1 MKNSIKMQAS
11 KKETTLANDTAQPGT
26 KAAQGPPDMSEIE
39 PLSEPLQAG
48 SSWMD
53 YGHTGSGRLHNPT
66 VPWPFSS
73 GKRSSWVSTATP
85 WCCAQEQF
93 LSPQQGTKCPW
104 QKRQFT
110 QGDHMLRVL
119 SSPFIP
125 WNDVADACGETLLWY
140 LGYKHTDARNKKHYT
155 KEEIKNKLNK
165 PKVKN

>member
-26 KAAQGPPDMSEIE
+26 KAAQGLLACPKSSLSPSHCKLARVGWTMDTQAVGDCITPQCPD
-39 PLSEPLQAG
+39 
-48 SSWMD
+48 
-53 YGHTGSGRLHNPT
+53 
-66 VPWPFSS
+66 PFSS

-85 WCCAQEQF
+85 WCCAQAQF

-140 LGYKHTDARNKKHYT
+140 LEYKHTDARNKKYYT
-155 KEEIKNKLNK
+155 KEERKNKLNK